1 MASVFAE
8 QRGKLILAGVIL
20 LAAIGLFV
28 FQSRGGAELTNSIN
42 FVCVATGKLYELDRD
57 EVQGLGLPAV
67 NPDTG
72 QATLLPY
79 AEKDGRRFI
88 TRRKARFLEQLA
100 DVNKYVDPKTLE
112 VRVAP

>member
-8 QRGKLILAGVIL
+8 QRGKLILAGVVLVI
-20 LAAIGLFV
+20 AIGLFL
-28 FQSRGGAELTNSIN
+28 FQARGGAELTNTIN
-42 FVCVATGKLYELDRD
+42 FVCVATGELYKLDRG
-57 EVQGLGLPAV
+57 EIGGLPAV

-88 TRRKARFLEQLA
+88 TRRKARFVEQLA
-100 DVNKYVDPKTLE
+100 DVNKYVDTKTLE
-112 VRVAP
+112 VRAAP

>member
-20 LAAIGLFV
+20 LAAIVIFFV
-28 FQSRGGAELTNSIN
+28 FPSGGGAELTDTIN
-42 FVCVATGKLYELDRD
+42 FVCVATGELYELDRG
-57 EVQGLGLPAV
+57 EIGGLPAV

-88 TRRKARFLEQLA
+88 TRRKARFLAQLA
-100 DVNKYVDPKTLE
+100 DVNKYVDPETLE
-112 VRVAP
+112 VRAAP

>member
-1 MASVFAE
+1 MASVFAG
-8 QRGKLILAGVIL
+8 QRGKLILAGVVLVI
-20 LAAIGLFV
+20 AIGLFL
-28 FQSRGGAELTNSIN
+28 FQARGGAELTDTIN
-42 FVCVATGKLYELDRD
+42 FVCVATGELYELDRG
-57 EVQGLGLPAV
+57 EIGGLPAV

-88 TRRKARFLEQLA
+88 TRRKARFLKQLA

-112 VRVAP
+112 VRAAP

>member
-1 MASVFAE
+1 MASVFAG

-20 LAAIGLFV
+20 LIAIGLFL
-28 FQSRGGAELTNSIN
+28 FQARGGAELTDTIN
-42 FVCVATGKLYELDRD
+42 FVCVATGELYELDRG
-57 EVQGLGLPAV
+57 EIGGLPAV

-88 TRRKARFLEQLA
+88 TRRKARFLKQLA

-112 VRVAP
+112 VRAAP

>member
-8 QRGKLILAGVIL
+8 QRGKLILAGVMLVI
-20 LAAIGLFV
+20 AIGLFL
-28 FQSRGGAELTNSIN
+28 FQARGAAELTNTIN
-42 FVCVATGKLYELDRD
+42 FVCVATGELYELGRG
-57 EVQGLGLPAV
+57 EVKGLGLPAV

-88 TRRKARFLEQLA
+88 TRRKARFLKQLA

-112 VRVAP
+112 VRAAP

>member
-1 MASVFAE
+1 MASVFAK
-8 QRGKLILAGVIL
+8 QQGKLILAGVIL
-20 LAAIGLFV
+20 LIAIGLFL
-28 FQSRGGAELTNSIN
+28 FKARGGAELPDTIN
-42 FVCVATGKLYELDRD
+42 FVCVATGELYKLDR
-57 EVQGLGLPAV
+57 GKIGGLPAV

-112 VRVAP
+112 VRAAP

>member
-1 MASVFAE
+1 MASVFAG
-8 QRGKLILAGVIL
+8 QRGKLILAGVVLVI
-20 LAAIGLFV
+20 AIGLFL
-28 FQSRGGAELTNSIN
+28 FQARGGAELTDTIN
-42 FVCVATGKLYELDRD
+42 FVCVATGELYELDRG
-57 EVQGLGLPAV
+57 EIGGLPAV

-88 TRRKARFLEQLA
+88 TRRKARFLAQLA

-112 VRVAP
+112 VRAAP